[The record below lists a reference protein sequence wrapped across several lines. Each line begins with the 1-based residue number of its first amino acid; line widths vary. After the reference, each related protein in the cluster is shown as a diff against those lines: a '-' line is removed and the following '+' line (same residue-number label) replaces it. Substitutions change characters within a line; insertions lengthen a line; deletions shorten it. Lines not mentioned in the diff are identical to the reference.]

1 MLRKTRL
8 VVGSIV
14 LSILGFS
21 PMLLSVVQ
29 KNNANGDIKLNPKYY
44 DRSEEPLFIWENQKE

>member
-1 MLRKTRL
+1 
-8 VVGSIV
+8 
-14 LSILGFS
+14 
-21 PMLLSVVQ
+21 MLLSVVQ